1 MRIICAELKQESSSF
16 SPVQIDIDDFEDYY
30 LHRGADVEFYLAG
43 TRTEIAG
50 FYAVARREGF
60 ELLPAMAAMA
70 MSGGPLTRET
80 FDTLLRELVERVSAL
95 MPADG
100 ILLALHGAMLVD
112 GVPDP
117 EGQALASLREVLGQ
131 MPLVVTLDLHANLR
145 PGLLKGA
152 DGVVGFDTCPHT
164 DLFETG
170 VRGAELLLRII
181 RRGASPRMAYV
192 KVPLI
197 MPPDVMDTSR
207 GPLAEII
214 DVVRALRGRD
224 DILSTSV
231 FIVQPW
237 LDVPDLGCG
246 VLAVAEGDV
255 DSAKRAATRLA
266 KRLWERR
273 HEFQIDLHPVDE
285 AIDLALAADGRPI
298 VFSDSGDSIGSG
310 STGDATGILRG
321 LLDSLDRLPGD
332 ALITVVDPQAVREAA
347 LHDPGEGVS
356 LLVGG
361 KIDRTFNQPVRVDGV
376 LRTLFHGDFNLSGPS
391 YTDLEMHMGLT
402 AVVEAGRLKV
412 VITSNRTWTHSPDFY
427 RAVGLE
433 PAGAKIVVVKSNILF
448 KASYEP
454 MAREILWVDA
464 PGVSSPNLTRLPYR
478 HIPRPLYPFEDFD
491 WTPKPISV
499 GAPTSTSARP

>member
-1 MRIICAELKQESSSF
+1 MRIICAELKQESNSF
-16 SPVQIDIDDFEDYY
+16 SPVETAIGDFEAYY
-30 LHRGADVEFYLAG
+30 LHRGADVEINLAG

-60 ELLPAMAAMA
+60 ELQPAMAAMA

-80 FDTLLRELVERVSAL
+80 FDTLLRELVERVTDL

-100 ILLALHGAMLVD
+100 ILLALHGAMLVK

-117 EGQALASLREVLGQ
+117 EGQVLASLRKVVGQ
-131 MPLVVTLDLHANLR
+131 TPLVVTLDLHANLR

-181 RRGASPRMAYV
+181 RRQASPCMAYV

-214 DVVRALRGRD
+214 DIARAMRDAD

-237 LDVPDLGCG
+237 LDVPDLGCS
-246 VLAVAEGDV
+246 VLAIADGDV
-255 DSAKRAATRLA
+255 DSAEGAATRLA
-266 KRLWERR
+266 ECLWARR
-273 HEFQIDLHPVDE
+273 HEFQVDLHPVDE

-298 VFSDSGDSIGSG
+298 IFSDSADSIGSG
-310 STGDATGILRG
+310 STGNATGILRG

-332 ALITVVDPQAVREAA
+332 ALVTVVDSQAAREAA
-347 LHDPGEGVS
+347 RHDPGERVS

-361 KIDRTFNQPVRVDGV
+361 KLDHTFNQPVRVDGV

-391 YTDLEMHMGLT
+391 YTDLVMHMGLT

-412 VITSNRTWTHSPDFY
+412 VITSNRTWLHSPDFY

-433 PAGAKIVVVKSNILF
+433 PAGAKIVAVKSNILF

-454 MAREILWVDA
+454 MAHEILWVDA
-464 PGVSSPNLTRLPYR
+464 PGVSSPNLTQLPFR
-478 HIPRPLYPFEDFD
+478 HISRPLFPFEDFD
-491 WTPKPISV
+491 WTPQPISV
-499 GAPTSTSARP
+499 EAPAFTSALP